1 MCLLSLKNV
10 CEVLIS
16 DKVGDTRAC
25 KIYEIWTLLQGFL
38 EEFSKFIFEKNFFF
52 QKASLIYAKICYAFL
67 LKHDLRQELVLG
79 NTSLPIRKKKSTK
92 NNKKLLTYSILPF
105 INFKLFFVFSSRDT
119 LKIWTALQFLP
130 DVQQL

>member
-38 EEFSKFIFEKNFFF
+38 EEFSKFIFEKKFFF
-52 QKASLIYAKICYAFL
+52 
-67 LKHDLRQELVLG
+67 
-79 NTSLPIRKKKSTK
+79 RK
-92 NNKKLLTYSILPF
+92 
-105 INFKLFFVFSSRDT
+105 RH
-119 LKIWTALQFLP
+119 
-130 DVQQL
+130 